1 MTPDETIEQQARM
14 EAEAR
19 YPYAIPGVLDDWE
32 RRNCINGYAAALIAE
47 RSKPRPSV
55 EEIMAIVGPLCLGE
69 ATERHITDRLT
80 KLFNK

>member
-1 MTPDETIEQQARM
+1 MSTHETIEQQARR

-47 RSKPRPSV
+47 RSKPQPSV
-55 EEIMAIVGPLCLGE
+55 NKAMEVVNEEVSHEPDRWRVLA
-69 ATERHITDRLT
+69 RLT